1 MTGKNSKIIVNK
13 QEESSEKELKR
24 QLFFCLEM
32 QSEKKRRIY
41 DMKLMF
47 ASDIHG
53 SAYYCRKMLEAY
65 QAEEAGRLILLGD
78 ILYHGPRNDLPKEYA
93 PKEVIA
99 MLNPMKNEIC
109 AVRGNCEA
117 EVDQMVLD
125 FPVMADYALI
135 LYGERNLYATHG
147 HIYNENNLP
156 PLKNGDI
163 LIHGH
168 THVLKAEKR
177 EGYTL
182 LNPGSVSI
190 PKEGNPPSYAILEDG
205 LFTIKG
211 FDGTIIKELQL

>member
-1 MTGKNSKIIVNK
+1 
-13 QEESSEKELKR
+13 
-24 QLFFCLEM
+24 
-32 QSEKKRRIY
+32 
-41 DMKLMF
+41 MKLMI

-53 SAYYCRKMLEAY
+53 SAYYCLEMLDAMKKECPD
-65 QAEEAGRLILLGD
+65 RLLLLGD
-78 ILYHGPRNDLPKEYA
+78 ILYHGPRNDLPLEYE
-93 PKEVIA
+93 PKKVIK
-99 MLNPMKNEIC
+99 MLNEVKEKLFC
-109 AVRGNCEA
+109 VRGNCDT

-177 EGYTL
+177 EDYTL

-190 PKEGNPPSYAILEDG
+190 PKEGNPPSYAILEDD